1 MLIVKKDTVVL
12 GERSTQELKDA
23 AIKAEAKYS
32 ISIARLRNKFCLN
45 LHYYGNNTFLYAN
58 GVKLYRFKAKDSK
71 VKQYPL
77 CLDNI

>member
-12 GERSTQELKDA
+12 GESSTQELKDT
-23 AIKAEAKYS
+23 AIKYS

-58 GVKLYRFKAKDSK
+58 GVKPYRFKAKDSK